1 MAEKYNLSVEERTQT
16 TIKLKIPSGRVVEYE
31 IKYSFPFKSE
41 TKRMGII
48 LRNKETDEHCFYLKG
63 ADVVM
68 KEFVPSRQKK
78 SFIEEECRDLSM
90 SGLRTLVLARK
101 ILTKEFYDKWSSE
114 YEKAYNKL

>member
-1 MAEKYNLSVEERTQT
+1 M
-16 TIKLKIPSGRVVEYE
+16 
-31 IKYSFPFKSE
+31 
-41 TKRMGII
+41 
-48 LRNKETDEHCFYLKG
+48 
-63 ADVVM
+63 M